1 MFDQLSAKI
10 IQNKHNL
17 TIIVTVVTIVWII
30 MVIGLGLYPSI
41 KDAFN
46 VSDLINQAQTI
57 NSSLDSKIVALNS
70 ARNTYKQEAVN
81 TDLVKL
87 ALPSDPK
94 IITFMNA
101 VASLATNNKL
111 NLSKFDYQGIEDNL
125 VKSQDT
131 QPGEKT
137 SLTFD
142 VIGRG
147 DYFSIEAFIIQ
158 LESLPRVTS
167 VNSITINR
175 DKKDETQVADGI
187 DNPLIVTLQGEF
199 YYK

>member
-46 VSDLINQAQTI
+46 ASDLINQAQTI